1 MILNFP
7 KLKQNTIFHGLA
19 VTKVVRNEEGDI
31 RLLNELLQ
39 KVL

>member
-7 KLKQNTIFHGLA
+7 KLKQNTILGLG
-19 VTKVVRNEEGDI
+19 VTDVDRNEEGDI
-31 RLLNELLQ
+31 GLLIELVP